1 MVPLAERDLQT
12 NAPHSLANW
21 PDFRYKTWSPE
32 PLRAR
37 FELAGRSI
45 MVLRPRTQYVKAL
58 KQKRCPKCGVLVNRR
73 VRCKVCHKK
82 LKTS

>member
-1 MVPLAERDLQT
+1 
-12 NAPHSLANW
+12 
-21 PDFRYKTWSPE
+21 
-32 PLRAR
+32 
-37 FELAGRSI
+37 
-45 MVLRPRTQYVKAL
+45 MVLRPRTQYIKAL